1 MRLKLAISSSL
12 LFLGFLFLGTI
23 SPAKAALE
31 CHGSGPASIIS
42 RSCDYDNIKLIYSCG
57 TSTSNY
63 TSTCSFSGGC
73 RRMGLGSTDDTG
85 CSISFDEKS
94 CDVNPG
100 GLAVYTTSGCWT
112 CDNAVWSAC
121 SASCDGGTQT
131 NQCGG
136 TQSCNTQ
143 PCCSSSGPDTPT
155 LSSPANGASLKGTA
169 VTLIWNGISNWGTEC
184 SSSVPRD
191 YQICAGTNAGDPCS
205 GGSSFTVGSGT
216 TSQVYT
222 LPDSFPRTY
231 YWKVKADNTNPSA
244 SGWSTIW
251 SFNVT
256 NNAPTIVSTSP
267 ATIPSSGNA
276 SLTIVTSDADGAT
289 DLRRVFFAFNNCS
302 VDPGDANWSNFE
314 HNNAN
319 YFGAFTYGGAN
330 INVANNNTSAACTG
344 VSASPPTPWGT
355 VAPFTNALGT
365 LRINSVTDTRAGNNW
380 TSAFNVT
387 TTNFPGGTYNYYA
400 MVQDNELLWHTGGPS
415 WKKMGTVCVE
425 SGAVLGAWASCD
437 GNHKRTRTCTE
448 SCGTDDCTAA
458 GAVAGVITEDCIGTI
473 QGTLFDASD
482 LSSCPANIG
491 TDAGYASLRL
501 GSAAF
506 GILGMWPAI
515 TAPVSTDANG
525 NYSEQVYASTT
536 NGTYSF
542 DYADLISSGRASGV
556 KLQCQGASASVT
568 TQGQVVTKDTGFWR
582 VYSGWWQGVG
592 GSVYARSGVRSYIPA
607 SVVPATNQKLI
618 LANAGGR
625 VGVLSHG
632 FVWQGT
638 ELGTNPNAGV
648 SSSLWRIQSLYEGL
662 RYDFDFYKTR
672 MDVFPFTAWDGGA
685 INYDDGGRGYQ
696 IFKHTGDVTLNYS
709 GPTGTQ
715 KAILLVDGNVTVSNN
730 VVVPSGAFLGVIAK
744 GNIIFNANLTT
755 AQGWFVA
762 ENLSVPCVD
771 TVAPLGT
778 CDKTDVQFD
787 GQGSFVGWTGVALAR
802 DMGAGNN
809 TTPSEKFTYRV
820 DMALN
825 APTPI
830 KVFAKKFS
838 PFIP

>member
-42 RSCDYDNIKLIYSCG
+42 SSCDYFSGTGTYSCG

-256 NNAPTIVSTSP
+256 NNAP
-267 ATIPSSGNA
+267 
-276 SLTIVTSDADGAT
+276 
-289 DLRRVFFAFNNCS
+289 
-302 VDPGDANWSNFE
+302 
-314 HNNAN
+314 
-319 YFGAFTYGGAN
+319 
-330 INVANNNTSAACTG
+330 
-344 VSASPPTPWGT
+344 
-355 VAPFTNALGT
+355 
-365 LRINSVTDTRAGNNW
+365 
-380 TSAFNVT
+380 
-387 TTNFPGGTYNYYA
+387 
-400 MVQDNELLWHTGGPS
+400 
-415 WKKMGTVCVE
+415 
-425 SGAVLGAWASCD
+425 
-437 GNHKRTRTCTE
+437 
-448 SCGTDDCTAA
+448 
-458 GAVAGVITEDCIGTI
+458 
-473 QGTLFDASD
+473 
-482 LSSCPANIG
+482 
-491 TDAGYASLRL
+491 
-501 GSAAF
+501 
-506 GILGMWPAI
+506 
-515 TAPVSTDANG
+515 
-525 NYSEQVYASTT
+525 
-536 NGTYSF
+536 
-542 DYADLISSGRASGV
+542 
-556 KLQCQGASASVT
+556 
-568 TQGQVVTKDTGFWR
+568 
-582 VYSGWWQGVG
+582 
-592 GSVYARSGVRSYIPA
+592 
-607 SVVPATNQKLI
+607 
-618 LANAGGR
+618 
-625 VGVLSHG
+625 
-632 FVWQGT
+632 
-638 ELGTNPNAGV
+638 
-648 SSSLWRIQSLYEGL
+648 
-662 RYDFDFYKTR
+662 
-672 MDVFPFTAWDGGA
+672 
-685 INYDDGGRGYQ
+685 
-696 IFKHTGDVTLNYS
+696 
-709 GPTGTQ
+709 
-715 KAILLVDGNVTVSNN
+715 
-730 VVVPSGAFLGVIAK
+730 
-744 GNIIFNANLTT
+744 
-755 AQGWFVA
+755 
-762 ENLSVPCVD
+762 
-771 TVAPLGT
+771 
-778 CDKTDVQFD
+778 
-787 GQGSFVGWTGVALAR
+787 
-802 DMGAGNN
+802 
-809 TTPSEKFTYRV
+809 
-820 DMALN
+820 
-825 APTPI
+825 
-830 KVFAKKFS
+830 
-838 PFIP
+838 